1 MSVQEIEQQLPD
13 LSPAELERI
22 EKLARVLRHVGE
34 PGWAERI
41 AEAHASM
48 DNGKKFYEE
57 DLLKVMAERRSAA
70 K

>member
-1 MSVQEIEQQLPD
+1 MSVQEIERQLPD

-22 EKLARVLRHVGE
+22 EKLARILRHVGE

-41 AEAHASM
+41 AQAHAEM
-48 DNGKKFYEE
+48 DAGKKYYEA
-57 DLLKVMAERRSAA
+57 DLLKVMAERRSVT

>member
-1 MSVQEIEQQLPD
+1 MSAQEIEQHLPD

-22 EKLARVLRHVGE
+22 EKLPRVLRDVGE

-48 DNGKKFYEE
+48 DKGKKFYEE
-57 DLLKVMAERRSAA
+57 DLLKVMAERRFAE